1 MGPGPEVI
9 DFGAFPPEFNSAR
22 MYAGPGPIS
31 LMAAAVAWDGLAAEL
46 HSAASTY
53 RSLIAGLTTTRWM
66 GPSSLAMASAFAP
79 YMAWMAGAAARAAE
93 AAGQARL
100 AVEAYEAAFAMT
112 VPPPAVEANRVQL
125 TTLVATNFFGQNAA
139 AIAATEAEY
148 GEMWAQDAA
157 AMYQYAAN
165 SATACAVTPFAPPPQ
180 VTNPAGLADQATAV
194 GRAAVDGGSESVANI
209 VSSVPTT
216 LMQLSAPTQTLLGAS
231 GATTS
236 AATALSTLSPAL
248 VSLATT
254 PVYAIPS
261 YFMAAATP
269 LYVLSSSFAIA
280 QTGQGMQAAA
290 DAQARAAAA
299 AEAANPA
306 ATGGATPSLTSS
318 VKSTVGK
325 ATSLGPMSVPA
336 SWTSVI
342 PEARISTAAA
352 LTNAGLDGASTTNA
366 SPSVLGGMPGGLAR
380 SGRPVGP
387 RYGTIPTV
395 MTRPPAAGYA

>member
-1 MGPGPEVI
+1 MI
-9 DFGAFPPEFNSAR
+9 DFGALPPEFNSAR
-22 MYAGPGPIS
+22 MYAGPGPVS
-31 LMAAAVAWDGLAAEL
+31 LVAAAVAWDSLAAEL
-46 HSAASTY
+46 SSAASCY
-53 RSLIAGLTTTRWM
+53 RSVIAGLTTGRWL
-66 GPSSLAMASAFAP
+66 GPSSLTMASAFAP
-79 YMAWMAGAAARAAE
+79 YMAWTAGAAARAAE

-100 AVEAYEAAFAMT
+100 AVEIYEAAFAMT

-125 TTLVATNFFGQNAA
+125 ATLIATNFFGQNSA

-157 AMYQYAAN
+157 AMYQYAAG
-165 SATACAVTPFAPPPQ
+165 SAAACEVTPFAPPPQ
-180 VTNPAGLADQATAV
+180 VTNPAGLAEQATAV
-194 GRAAVDGGSESVANI
+194 GRAAAGAGSESLADI

-216 LMQLSAPTQTLLGAS
+216 LTQLAAPTASLAAAS
-231 GATTS
+231 GATV
-236 AATALSTLSPAL
+236 AATDLSTLSPAL
-248 VSLATT
+248 ISLATT

-280 QTGQGMQAAA
+280 QTGQGMQATANA
-290 DAQARAAAA
+290 EARAAAA

-306 ATGGATPSLTSS
+306 ASGGAAPSLTSS

-325 ATSLGPMSVPA
+325 ANSLGPLSVPA

-342 PEARISTAAA
+342 PEAKISTAAA
-352 LTNAGLDGASTTNA
+352 LANGGLDGANVTNVP
-366 SPSVLGGMPGGLAR
+366 PSVLGGAPSGLGR
-380 SGRPVGP
+380 SGRSVGP